1 MADCADSAIFV
12 SAMSKRPPRAD
23 VEAAIRATRGNL
35 TRAAASLRCSRQAL
49 YEWIWQ
55 LGLQHLAGVDTVK
68 RQGLKEQQRIGAGG
82 GSVSVKLEGSGRPTL
97 HGVMSAEAVTTDDV
111 RMPHNV
117 RVRDSLWTR
126 VAHVV
131 VDRKISM
138 SDAVEEALTKWA
150 DEQEGK

>member
-1 MADCADSAIFV
+1 MT
-12 SAMSKRPPRAD
+12 KRPARAD
-23 VEAAIRATRGNL
+23 VEAAIRAGRGNL
-35 TRAAASLRCSRQAL
+35 TRAAASLHCSRQSL
-49 YEWIWQ
+49 YAWIWQ
-55 LGLQHLAGVDTVK
+55 LGLQHLAGVDAVK
-68 RQGLKEQQRIGAGG
+68 RQGAEAQRHSGSGG

-97 HGVMSAEAVTTDDV
+97 HGVMSAEAVTTDDL

-131 VDRKISM
+131 VDRKITM